1 MNFKDIIKE
10 DCDENSDND
19 DNNDDPDFNLV
30 MRVSAKDSKPKR
42 KPRKKFVKPK
52 VVKKEEDFDGA
63 SRKFPCEFCGK
74 DFNKASEK
82 RTHWKKEH
90 VNEKGELLCK
100 DCPQTFKEQNLLRR
114 HIYFKHTSLRCEE
127 CDKTFTKNVYKKHM
141 ETVHADKTNRQYQ
154 CDQCSYTSYAMKYIY
169 DHKSMAHYNEKEP
182 MCKTCGQK
190 FPSKV
195 SM

>member
-1 MNFKDIIKE
+1 MSE
-10 DCDENSDND
+10 LSLVCPPPLENG
-19 DNNDDPDFNLV
+19 
-30 MRVSAKDSKPKR
+30 
-42 KPRKKFVKPK
+42 
-52 VVKKEEDFDGA
+52 VVIYGW
-63 SRKFPCEFCGK
+63 P
-74 DFNKASEK
+74 
-82 RTHWKKEH
+82 
-90 VNEKGELLCK
+90 
-100 DCPQTFKEQNLLRR
+100 LRR

-195 SM
+195 SMQRLLTIYQLLVI